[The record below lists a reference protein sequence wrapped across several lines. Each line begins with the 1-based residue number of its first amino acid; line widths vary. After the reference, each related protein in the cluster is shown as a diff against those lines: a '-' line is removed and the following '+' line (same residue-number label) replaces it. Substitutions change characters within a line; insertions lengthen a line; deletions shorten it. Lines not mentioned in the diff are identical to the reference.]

1 MKSELDRGN
10 SQRRHHERA
19 FKAKLFELSLQ
30 PGASVS
36 AIAMEHGINA
46 NMLFTW
52 RRTWLRGAS
61 AAAASPEPALLPV
74 RIEPQEPQELR
85 PAAANSP
92 QATPATAGGLIEIE
106 IAGAKLRLRGNVHE
120 DSLRSVL
127 RALRETA

>member
-1 MKSELDRGN
+1 MKSESDQGN

-19 FKAKLFELSLQ
+19 FKAKLVELSLQ

-61 AAAASPEPALLPV
+61 AAASPEPALLPV
-74 RIEPQEPQELR
+74 RIEPQELR
-85 PAAANSP
+85 PAAANLP
-92 QATPATAGGLIEIE
+92 QATPATAGGLIELE